1 MTTNLTISQI
11 NSIITEYRL
20 KRDKVQQE
28 LDTIDSMI
36 SHWVTQRETLRQEI
50 EGTEVSLFDQM
61 FGGDPVNEIPSIHK
75 D

>member
-1 MTTNLTISQI
+1 MNNDLTISQI
-11 NSIITEYRL
+11 NSTITEYRL

-61 FGGDPVNEIPSIHK
+61 FGGDPVNEIPSIYK